1 MRSTAT
7 ITLSSHGFRV
17 TDFNS
22 EFAGHLSQF
31 CRRFVQCKIE
41 SKVVNGKKTLVRVP
55 DRTFASATKNRREIR
70 LHLNC
75 YEDFK
80 HFMRNC
86 GYNTDRFKVVQ
97 LEVPE
102 GRNVQFDFIN
112 PDIAPREHQVE
123 WLDYQLNLDPV
134 KVNTKI
140 NTLQTGK
147 GKAVSLDT
155 PVKIPGGW
163 KPMGDIKV
171 GDSVIAW
178 DGKPTMVTAV
188 YPQPVKQLY
197 NVAFGDGREVE
208 VCGEHL
214 WEVYYVNTQPHKR
227 WRVVDTMEVQR
238 LLSMPNPRVYVR
250 LIEPENEPAVNHVI
264 HPYAMGLLLGDGG
277 MSENSLKFHKPDP
290 ELEYEL
296 RGYLHP
302 SLTVNR
308 YDWKSLSIIRK
319 PGVNNN
325 VWIEELRRLQLWGSR
340 SWEKF
345 IPEEYMTGSTEQ
357 RLSVVQG
364 LLDTDGTVQA
374 SNVGGA
380 VSYCTTSQRM
390 AEQVVYLIRSLGGIA
405 KITEKQK
412 YFRHKGER
420 KPGRPAYQVNIRFKR
435 PSDLFRLPRKKERC
449 IDNGQYNDILKLR
462 VKSVE
467 PTRMGLSQCISV
479 DHPDKLFVVKD
490 FIVTHNTFCAIYQM
504 VKMGK
509 RTVIT
514 LMPKYINTWLVGLAD
529 FVKLQP
535 EDIMVV
541 QGSLELNA
549 AMKLADSG
557 KLTAKIIIV
566 SLPTYQYFMAEYED
580 NDGAMKH
587 YDYTPDQFWDVME
600 PGLLVVDEGHESI
613 HALYRFDLYCN
624 VRNKVVLSATL
635 EADDPFINEMYAV
648 VYPKAIRFRGGEYDK
663 YIESVALMYGL
674 TSTKKIKY
682 AGFGGTYSHVKLEQC
697 ILKDRRILD
706 AYVKF
711 IGDTADYFF
720 FKVAETN
727 MRLLIYCATV
737 DMCIKVVAYMRH
749 RHDGSGLVINK
760 YTQEDPK
767 TTLNNSDIT
776 ISTLM
781 SAGTGVDIP
790 GLRTVI
796 MTVAIG
802 SKQKNDQAL
811 GRLRRLKD
819 FPDVTPTFVYFV
831 CGNIRPHM
839 EYHRKKLENFANKTL
854 SQRSFNSGFSL

>member
-41 SKVVNGKKTLVRVP
+41 SKVINGKKTLTRVP

-102 GRNVQFDFIN
+102 GRNVQFDFTN

-123 WLDYQLNLDPV
+123 WLNYQLSLDPL

-147 GKAVSLDT
+147 GK
-155 PVKIPGGW
+155 
-163 KPMGDIKV
+163 
-171 GDSVIAW
+171 
-178 DGKPTMVTAV
+178 
-188 YPQPVKQLY
+188 
-197 NVAFGDGREVE
+197 
-208 VCGEHL
+208 
-214 WEVYYVNTQPHKR
+214 
-227 WRVVDTMEVQR
+227 
-238 LLSMPNPRVYVR
+238 
-250 LIEPENEPAVNHVI
+250 
-264 HPYAMGLLLGDGG
+264 
-277 MSENSLKFHKPDP
+277 
-290 ELEYEL
+290 
-296 RGYLHP
+296 
-302 SLTVNR
+302 
-308 YDWKSLSIIRK
+308 
-319 PGVNNN
+319 
-325 VWIEELRRLQLWGSR
+325 
-340 SWEKF
+340 
-345 IPEEYMTGSTEQ
+345 
-357 RLSVVQG
+357 
-364 LLDTDGTVQA
+364 
-374 SNVGGA
+374 
-380 VSYCTTSQRM
+380 
-390 AEQVVYLIRSLGGIA
+390 
-405 KITEKQK
+405 
-412 YFRHKGER
+412 
-420 KPGRPAYQVNIRFKR
+420 
-435 PSDLFRLPRKKERC
+435 
-449 IDNGQYNDILKLR
+449 
-462 VKSVE
+462 
-467 PTRMGLSQCISV
+467 
-479 DHPDKLFVVKD
+479 
-490 FIVTHNTFCAIYQM
+490 TFCAIYQM

-514 LMPKYINTWLVGLAD
+514 LMPKYINTWLTGLAD

-549 AMKLADSG
+549 AMKLAESG

-587 YDYTPDQFWDVME
+587 YNYTPDQFWDVME

-697 ILKDRRILD
+697 IMKDRRILD

-749 RHDGSGLVINK
+749 RHDGSGLLINK

-767 TTLNNSDIT
+767 TTLNDSDIT

>member
-147 GKAVSLDT
+147 GKAQPLTSLIKT
-155 PVKIPGGW
+155 PGGW
-163 KPMGDIKV
+163 SFMGTMRV
-171 GDSVIAW
+171 GDL
-178 DGKPTMVTAV
+178 VTAPDGTYTKV
-188 YPQPVKQLY
+188 LGVFPQGKKQIYRLD
-197 NVAFGDGREVE
+197 FGDGRFTR
-208 VCGEHL
+208 CCKEHL
-214 WEVYYVNTQPHKR
+214 WEVYFETAAPENR
-227 WRVVDTMEVQR
+227 WRVVNTEQLIQYFNSVKV
-238 LLSMPNPRVYVR
+238 PRVSVR
-250 LIEPENEPAVNHVI
+250 LAQSENSPDLAYPMD
-264 HPYAMGLLLGDGG
+264 PYALGVLLGDGG
-277 MSENSLKFHKPDP
+277 FTGTNLMLSTPDDFIVNEIHSLLPPD
-290 ELEYEL
+290 LEIKHRSKYDYGIAKKTGLYGDNPWIQIL
-296 RGYLHP
+296 RGFGLFGKP
-302 SLTVNR
+302 SH
-308 YDWKSLSIIRK
+308 
-319 PGVNNN
+319 
-325 VWIEELRRLQLWGSR
+325 
-340 SWEKF
+340 EKE
-345 IPEEYMTGSTEQ
+345 IPEQYLNGSTQQ
-357 RLSVVQG
+357 RLSLLQG
-364 LLDTDGTVQA
+364 LLDTDGTVQK
-374 SNVGGA
+374 SGS
-380 VSYCTTSQRM
+380 VSFSTTSQKM
-390 AEQVVYLIRSLGGIA
+390 AEQVQYLVRSLGGMA
-405 KITEKQK
+405 ALRPRTSTFTYNGEKK
-412 YFRHKGER
+412 E
-420 KPGRPAYQVNIRFKR
+420 GRVCYEVDIRYKV
-435 PSDLFRLPRKKERC
+435 PSQLFRLPRKKDRTN
-449 IDNGQYNDILKLR
+449 DNNQYAAGLKLR
-462 VKSVE
+462 ITGIRE
-467 PTRMGLSQCISV
+467 DGIEEAQCIMV
-479 DHPDKLFVVKD
+479 EHPDHLYVTDNFV
-490 FIVTHNTFCAIYQM
+490 VTHNTFCAIYQM